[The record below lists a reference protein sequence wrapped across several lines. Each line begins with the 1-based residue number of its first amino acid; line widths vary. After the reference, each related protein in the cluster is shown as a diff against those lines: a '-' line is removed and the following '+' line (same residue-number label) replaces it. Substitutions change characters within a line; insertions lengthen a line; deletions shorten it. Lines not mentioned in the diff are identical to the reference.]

1 MTDNADGKKKIT
13 VEQQNNGDHVAYINQ
28 NNQEFEIEYG
38 ADRQAQMGGAYYTQA
53 KTQNLNPASQGGPEN
68 FL

>member
-1 MTDNADGKKKIT
+1 MTDNLDGKKKIT

-38 ADRQAQMGGAYYTQA
+38 ADRQSQMGGAYYAQA
-53 KTQNLNPASQGGPEN
+53 KTNNFNPAS
-68 FL
+68 